1 MKRRPVLYIVNFLL
15 PIWFFMCL
23 DVASL
28 FISEK
33 GGEKLSFKVTVMLS
47 VMVLQLILND
57 ILPSTSNKIPLT
69 ATYITTIFAL
79 MLLSLLETILV
90 MHLMEKDS
98 RSQENGETDCRTA
111 KDFDRNKDLPTAHKG
126 NKG

>member
-1 MKRRPVLYIVNFLL
+1 MRRRPVLYVVNLLL

-47 VMVLQLILND
+47 VTVLQLILND
-57 ILPSTSNKIPLT
+57 ILPSTSSRIPLIGEH
-69 ATYITTIFAL
+69 AAVNFPVAL
-79 MLLSLLETILV
+79 DT
-90 MHLMEKDS
+90 
-98 RSQENGETDCRTA
+98 
-111 KDFDRNKDLPTAHKG
+111 
-126 NKG
+126 